1 MRLVVACFL
10 AMALVPA
17 ARAETAIAPDSVAIS
32 PSDTAAQVSES
43 VAPVAT
49 GFPVFLGG
57 KKLFVVRVARAGVPP
72 AERAAA
78 IRARLDEAVKQFEGA
93 RADSIWMR
101 RTPEGVE
108 VYDRGLRL
116 FVVTHGDV
124 EGMSVPEL
132 AQYAASLPE
141 QLKQGILKERAS
153 RSPMG
158 LAIAIALALGF
169 TLLALILAKLLV
181 EGGKRWRRFLDRF
194 LPKHLPVFRLGNL
207 QVLTAGQLAQILIA
221 VIGRLDLIL
230 GVLLLYAY
238 LTAVFSLFTWS
249 QAWSWWLVSFA
260 QGEVVQ
266 ALIAIREAIP
276 GLLVIA
282 TIFFLFRWLTKTS
295 DRFFDAIEAGK
306 VSVEWIH
313 PEVAKPTKRL
323 VKIGLW
329 VIALAIAYPYIPGSS
344 SKAVQNIS
352 ILLGL
357 MLSLGSTGIVGN
369 AIAGIVLT
377 YSRSFKV
384 GDRVRI
390 GDNVGD
396 IVGLGFFA
404 TKLRTPRNEE
414 VTLPNGQMANQAIVN
429 YSRMAREA
437 GLILHTQVTIGYD
450 VDWRKVHA
458 LLIEAAARVEGVE
471 REPAPWV
478 FQRSL
483 NDCHV
488 TYEICCVTRRSHEQ
502 LALYSHL
509 HQEIQ
514 DAFARAGVEI
524 LSPTYNQLR
533 DANAPVLPSEPAGP
547 RREPGGFRIRP
558 PA

>member
-1 MRLVVACFL
+1 MRFAAVCCLTL
-10 AMALVPA
+10 AMVPA
-17 ARAETAIAPDSVAIS
+17 AWAETAVAPDSVVSS
-32 PSDTAAQVSES
+32 PADTAAQASES
-43 VAPVAT
+43 LTPAPT

-72 AERAAA
+72 AERATA
-78 IRARLDEAVKQFEGA
+78 IRSRLDEAVKKFAGA
-93 RADSIWMR
+93 QADSIWMH
-101 RTPEGVE
+101 RTSEGVE
-108 VYDRGLRL
+108 VYDRDLRL

-124 EGMSVPEL
+124 EGMGVPEL
-132 AQYAASLPE
+132 AQYAASLPR
-141 QLKQGILKERAS
+141 QLKDGILKERAS

-158 LAIAIALALGF
+158 LAIAIAIALGF
-169 TLLALILAKLLV
+169 TLLALVLGKLLMA
-181 EGGKRWRRFLDRF
+181 GGRRWRQFLDRF
-194 LPKHLPVFRLGNL
+194 LPEHLPSLRLGNL
-207 QVLTAGQLAQILIA
+207 QILTAGQLARIFIA
-221 VIGRLDLIL
+221 VIGRLDLAL

-260 QGEVVQ
+260 RGEITQ

-282 TIFFLFRWLTKTS
+282 TIFFLFQWLTKTS
-295 DRFFDAIEAGK
+295 DHFFDAIEAGT
-306 VSVEWIH
+306 VTVEWIH

-384 GDRVRI
+384 GDRVRV
-390 GDNVGD
+390 GDSLGD
-396 IVGLGFFA
+396 IVSLGFFA

-414 VTLPNGQMANQAIVN
+414 ITLPNGQMANQAIVN
-429 YSRMAREA
+429 YSRLAAEA
-437 GLILHTQVTIGYD
+437 GLVLHTQVTIGYN

-458 LLIEAAARVEGVE
+458 LLIEAAGRVAGI
-471 REPAPWV
+471 EPAPAPFV
-478 FQRSL
+478 LQRSL
-483 NDCHV
+483 NDYHI

-502 LALYSHL
+502 LLLYSQL
-509 HQEIQ
+509 HQEVQ

-524 LSPTYNQLR
+524 LSPMFNNLR
-533 DANAPVLPSEPAGP
+533 DANAPALPKEPAGP
-547 RREPGGFRIRP
+547 RPEPSGFRIRP
-558 PA
+558 PE